1 MLTMA
6 GIGAGIPLARILS
19 HDAPL
24 LLQAPNAIAGTM
36 TLYLVITSQA
46 AVRRKTIGV
55 GALEFCGLAVA
66 LAVTAAGA
74 TFIAMIMNSPPER
87 SAVRRHKRSMFF
99 YSSARSRRR
108 RISR

>member
-66 LAVTAAGA
+66 VTAAGA